1 MAVIKTALSVAAL
14 AIGLTMGAAPAIA
27 IADPPPPDQNVGEPA
42 PDWAPR
48 KPAEVWA
55 GQPVVWTHM
64 WGGRWGVWIN
74 GAFITLSSNPVTNGG

>member
-14 AIGLTMGAAPAIA
+14 AIGLTMGAAPATA
-27 IADPPPPDQNVGEPA
+27 LADPPPPDQNVGEPV

-55 GQPVVWTHM
+55 GHPVVWTHM

-74 GAFITLSSNPVTNGG
+74 DQFITLSSNPVTNGG

>member
-14 AIGLTMGAAPAIA
+14 AVGLTMGAVPVAS
-27 IADPPPPDQNVGEPA
+27 ADPPPPDQNVGEPA

-55 GQPVVWTHM
+55 GHPVVWTHM

-74 GAFITLSSNPVTNGG
+74 DQFITLSSNPVTNGG